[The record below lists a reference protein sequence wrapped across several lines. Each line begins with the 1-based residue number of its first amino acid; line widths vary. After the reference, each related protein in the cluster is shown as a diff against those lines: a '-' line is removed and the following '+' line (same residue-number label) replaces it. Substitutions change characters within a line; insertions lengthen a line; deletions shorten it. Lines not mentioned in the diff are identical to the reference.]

1 MKYILREMTFD
12 DIDEVVKGEERIF
25 KESLGYDM
33 LYSEL
38 RLNPFAYYFVLEI
51 DGIVSGYIGV
61 WIDGEHAEII
71 NFYVDEEYQG
81 NGYGSLMLEFIIQ
94 LCELS
99 KVPNISLEVRESNT
113 KAIGLYNKYGFNYSH
128 KRIGYYK
135 DGEDALVL
143 IKELIC

>member
-12 DIDEVVKGEERIF
+12 DIEDVVKGEERIF

-38 RLNPFAYYFVLEI
+38 RLNPFAYYFVLDI
-51 DGIVSGYIGV
+51 DEKVSGYIGV

-71 NFYVDEEYQG
+71 NFYVDEEHQG
-81 NGYGSLMLEFIIQ
+81 NGFGSLMLEFVIQ

-113 KAIGLYNKYGFNYSH
+113 KAIGLYNKYGFIYSH
-128 KRIGYYK
+128 KRNQYYK

-143 IKELIC
+143 IKELVC

>member
-12 DIDEVVKGEERIF
+12 DIESVVAGEEKIF
-25 KESLGYDM
+25 NESLGYDM

-38 RLNPFAYYFVLEI
+38 KLNPFAYYFVLDI
-51 DGIVSGYIGV
+51 DEKVSGYIGV
-61 WIDGEHAEII
+61 WIDGEHSEII
-71 NFYVDEEYQG
+71 NFYVDEEYQRQG
-81 NGYGSLMLEFIIQ
+81 FGSLMLEFVIQ

-113 KAIGLYNKYGFNYSH
+113 KAISLYNKYGFNYSH
-128 KRIGYYK
+128 KRIKYYK

-143 IKELIC
+143 IKELVC

>member
-12 DIDEVVKGEERIF
+12 DIEEVVKGEEKIF

-38 RLNPFAYYFVLEI
+38 RLNPFAYYFVLDI
-51 DGIVSGYIGV
+51 DTKVSGYIGV

-71 NFYVDEEYQG
+71 NFYVDEEYQR
-81 NGYGSLMLEFIIQ
+81 NGFGSLMLEFVIQ

-113 KAIGLYNKYGFNYSH
+113 KAIGLYNKYGFNFSH
-128 KRIGYYK
+128 KRLGYYK

-143 IKELIC
+143 IKELVC

>member
-12 DIDEVVKGEERIF
+12 DIDEVIKGEERIF

-51 DGIVSGYIGV
+51 DEKVSGYIGV

-71 NFYVDEEYQG
+71 NFYVDEQYQG
-81 NGYGSLMLEFIIQ
+81 NGFGSLMLEFVIQ

-113 KAIGLYNKYGFNYSH
+113 KAISLYNKYDFNYSH
-128 KRIGYYK
+128 KRVKYYK

-143 IKELIC
+143 IKELVC

>member
-1 MKYILREMTFD
+1 MKYTLREMTFD
-12 DIDEVVKGEERIF
+12 DIEEVVKGEERIF

-38 RLNPFAYYFVLEI
+38 KLNPFAYYFVLEVNKK
-51 DGIVSGYIGV
+51 VSGYIGV

-71 NFYVDEEYQG
+71 NFYVDEEHQG
-81 NGYGSLMLEFIIQ
+81 KGFGSLMLEFVIQ
-94 LCELS
+94 LCELT

-128 KRIGYYK
+128 KRVHYYK

-143 IKELIC
+143 IKELVC